1 MAVWQIQSNLNR
13 GEIDPIAIGR
23 TDLDAYYNGV
33 RLATNV
39 LPIPQG
45 GMKKRPGMVFLGT
58 ALGDGRL
65 ENFSFNVEQN
75 YLLVFTE
82 LKMQIYKDDI
92 LQTNIN
98 GSGNDFIVT
107 PWPLSRLL
115 DIDYIQSADTA
126 IVTHPD
132 EQPRTISRTSDTF
145 WDIDLITFVNIPQ
158 FDYDDAGSPTPTSE
172 IQELA
177 FTSQAKEG
185 DRYRIAL
192 EGIQTDEILF
202 AGDDS
207 TNEDNIRTALQD
219 LPNTGTSGIS
229 VVQTA
234 VPTFPRIFEV
244 TFADNSA
251 KPFEF
256 MTGTPIFTDD
266 TAFNIATTR
275 TQTGV
280 SRAENVWNSINRG
293 WPVSCTFHESR
304 LWFGGSLSRPA
315 TLWGSRVNDFFNFGP
330 GKGRDDESI
339 EVTLDTDQVNAIENI
354 LSNRSLQIFTSGAE
368 FFIRESPVTPENIA
382 VIPQTNL
389 GSKRVRP
396 VTIDGVTL
404 FVQRTG
410 KSINQ
415 FVFLEQVQSNQ
426 TRSISTLA
434 SHLINN
440 PIKLS
445 VSRGTDVTDA
455 NYVYILN
462 DDGDLTVF
470 NTLIAEDV
478 QGFSTWIT
486 TGDIKSV
493 TVVDNRAHFL
503 VERTIGGG
511 QVFYI
516 EKEDDDLNTDSGIRS
531 NVGGSNTLTGLDH
544 LNGQTVKVKAD
555 GSVQEDEVVSGG
567 QITIDRTAT
576 FIEAGLEYLPI
587 IQTMPLALILQN
599 GSNVFL
605 KKKIQ
610 RVGINM
616 FESNGVIV
624 NGQRIADRTIGLDQ
638 FDPPIP
644 QTGEFRVSL
653 LGYDLDVSI
662 TITQD
667 TPMDMTILNIG
678 MEVAT

>member
-13 GEIDPIAIGR
+13 GELDPIAIGR

-75 YLLVFTE
+75 YLLVFTAARI
-82 LKMQIYKDDI
+82 QIYKDDI

-98 GSGNDFIVT
+98 GSGNDFLAT
-107 PWPLSRLL
+107 PYTLAQLV

-126 IVTHPD
+126 ILTHPD
-132 EQPRTISRTSDTF
+132 LQPRTITRTSDTD
-145 WDIDLITFVNIPQ
+145 WLLTPITFGIFTNIPR
-158 FDYDDAGSPTPTSE
+158 FDYDDGSSPTPTDE
-172 IQELA
+172 IQTLT
-177 FTSQAKEG
+177 FTNNIEG
-185 DRYRIAL
+185 DRYKLAL
-192 EGIQTDEILF
+192 DGILSEELVF
-202 AGDDS
+202 AGDAS
-207 TNEDNIRTALQD
+207 TNQDNIQKALQD
-219 LPNTGTSGIS
+219 LPNTGKEGITVTGS
-229 VVQTA
+229 APFT
-234 VPTFPRIFEV
+234 V
-244 TFADNSA
+244 TFSGNSA
-251 KPFEF
+251 FPFELI
-256 MTGTPIFTDD
+256 TGTATL
-266 TAFNIATTR
+266 TANVAFNVASAR

-280 SRAENVWNSINRG
+280 SRAERVWSDARG
-293 WPVSCTFHESR
+293 WPVSCTFHEAR
-304 LWFGGSLSRPA
+304 LFFGGSKSRPA
-315 TLWGSRVNDFFNFGP
+315 TLWGSRVNDFFNFGA

-339 EVTLDTDQVNAIENI
+339 DVTLDTDQVNAIENI
-354 LSNRSLQIFTSGAE
+354 FSNRTLQIFTSGAE
-368 FFIRESPVTPENIA
+368 FFVRESPITPGNIA

-426 TRSISTLA
+426 ARSISTLA

-470 NTLIAEDV
+470 NTLIAENV

-493 TVVDNRAHFL
+493 AVVDNRAHFL

-516 EKEDDDLNTDSGIRS
+516 EKEDDDLNTDSGVREVNINPVS
-531 NVGGSNTLTGLDH
+531 TLTGLGH
-544 LNGQTVKVKAD
+544 LEGETVKVKAD
-555 GSVQEDEVVSGG
+555 GAVREDEIVSGG
-567 QITIDRTAT
+567 QIPIDPPAR
-576 FIEAGLEYLPI
+576 INEAGLEYLPI
-587 IQTMPLALILQN
+587 IKGMPLAQILQN

-610 RVGINM
+610 RVAINM

-638 FDPPIP
+638 FDAPIP
-644 QTGEFRVSL
+644 QTGIFRVYL
-653 LGYDLDVSI
+653 LGYDLDASF

-667 TPMDMTILNIG
+667 TPMDMTILNVG

>member
-45 GMKKRPGMVFLGT
+45 GMKKRAGQKFLGI

-75 YLLVFTE
+75 YLLVFTD

-92 LQTNIN
+92 LQLNIN
-98 GSGNDFIVT
+98 GSGNDFVAT
-107 PWPLSRLL
+107 PWTLAQIA
-115 DIDYIQSADTA
+115 DFDYIQSADTA
-126 IVTHPD
+126 IVTHPNVD
-132 EQPRTISRTSDTF
+132 PTTISRTSDTD
-145 WDIDLITFVNIPQ
+145 WDITTIVFTNQIQL
-158 FDYDDAGSPTPTSE
+158 DYDDASSPTPVSE
-172 IQELA
+172 IQDLL
-177 FTSQAKEG
+177 FTNRAEG
-185 DRYRIAL
+185 DRYKLAL
-192 EGIQTDEILF
+192 EGILSEELVF

-207 TNEDNIRTALQD
+207 TNQDNIQKALQD
-219 LPNTGTSGIS
+219 LPNTGLTGIT
-229 VVQTA
+229 VTGTT
-234 VPTFPRIFEV
+234 PTYTV
-244 TFADNSA
+244 TFAGNSA
-251 KPFEF
+251 FPFELI
-256 MTGTPIFTDD
+256 TGTAIFT
-266 TAFNIATTR
+266 ANVLFNVASTR
-275 TQTGV
+275 TQTGT
-280 SRAENVWNSINRG
+280 SRGEDVWSSTRG
-293 WPVSCTFHESR
+293 FPVSCTFHEAR
-304 LWFGGSLSRPA
+304 LYFGGSLSRPA
-315 TLWGSRVNDFFNFGP
+315 TLWGSRVNDFFNFDP
-330 GKGRDDESI
+330 GKGREDESI
-339 EVTLDTDQVNAIENI
+339 DVTLDTDQVNAIENI
-354 LSNRSLQIFTSGAE
+354 FSNRSLQIFTSGAE
-368 FFIRESPVTPENIA
+368 FFVRESPITPANIA

-404 FVQRTG
+404 FIQKTG
-410 KSINQ
+410 KSVNQ

-434 SHLINN
+434 SHLIIN
-440 PIKLS
+440 PIQLS
-445 VSRGTDVTDA
+445 VSRGTESTDA

-462 DDGDLTVF
+462 DNGDLTVF

-486 TGDIKSV
+486 TGDINSV
-493 TVVDNRAHFL
+493 AVVDNSAHFL

-516 EKEDDDLNTDSGIRS
+516 EKEDTDLNTDSGVIT
-531 NVGGSNTLTGLDH
+531 NVGGSDTLTGLDH
-544 LNGQTVKVKAD
+544 LNGETVEVKAD
-555 GSVQEDEVVSGG
+555 GAVQLDEIVSGG
-567 QITIDRTAT
+567 QITIGRDAT
-576 FIEAGLEYLPI
+576 IIEAGLKFRPI
-587 IQTMPLALILQN
+587 IQTMPEALNLQN
-599 GSNVFL
+599 GSNVFK

-624 NGQRIADRTIGLDQ
+624 NDQLIPDKTIGLNQ
-638 FDPPIP
+638 FDAPAP
-644 QTGEFRVSL
+644 QTGEFRVYL
-653 LGYDLDVSI
+653 LGYKLDNSI

-667 TPMDMTILNIG
+667 TPMNMTILNIG
-678 MEVAT
+678 LEIAT